1 MATKS
6 SNAPTPL
13 QSIVAGA
20 AAGGVESLA
29 TYPTEYVKTR
39 KQLLGTSST
48 SPLRILI
55 TAVRDHGVG
64 VLYTGAG
71 AFCVSNASKSGVRF
85 LTFDAIRSRLPRDDK
100 TGKPTS
106 LSNMLAGVAAGV
118 AESIS
123 VVTPGESL
131 KTKIVEDRA
140 GPCRFK
146 STGDAIRWTASYQGV
161 RGFYRGVVPVTMKQA
176 SNALVRFTSYHA
188 MFDLI
193 EPRLKEAGKASLAA
207 PVAGAS
213 AGIVTVYATMP
224 FDTIK
229 TTMQSVGNPV
239 FQAYGRAQHLDCQ
252 NSNIVIPRNFV
263 GAARARI
270 LWLENIIKERAPDVD
285 LRSGPQIEPTPE
297 LDGRSLD
304 DGGNEDGETSITPTP
319 TASSPALQRISR
331 KRSADV
337 SGQPDHDGSFPE
349 RAHSV
354 AVNLGMLSLNS
365 DSPQKHYLGSSSG
378 LLFTNLIGA
387 SPSSA
392 GSTPQGVS
400 ENANAGDSEWQD
412 TGVSPDYNKAYYQ
425 ALYVSLQK
433 ELPTKAEALILAHTY
448 IRWVH
453 PDFPV
458 LEPSSL
464 FSAIDAIYACVLE
477 PGELDGLPHGWPNTM
492 PPFRW
497 NGRQVVPG
505 VSEDHGVTLPVIAF
519 ILFMVFNIA
528 AVVKVRTRVYEFPPQ
543 RFYRAAV
550 HFSKDAFS
558 QISLSTIQA
567 LVMLVNHSMLTPAEI
582 NLWTLVHLAL
592 AHCVELGIHREL
604 HSEQPE
610 DFALQ
615 QIRRFTF
622 FTIYSLD
629 RSISSIQGRPL
640 GFRDE
645 TFDIQLPQ
653 PPPPEDDDMNG
664 AIPQSFMAAVTRYA
678 SYTYKLDRIVSDIKL
693 HLYHLPGDSSWFPW
707 PENPVEHQQRI
718 KETLDS
724 WWQEASQDAFDFP
737 SLDSRQREVWKLKLR
752 VKYHTTTVL
761 LFQPSQVVR
770 SPSSDAL
777 QICFDSSSGILEDYQ
792 RLHDLH
798 GLHHGWRAV
807 QNIFAAGAT
816 LIYSF
821 WTSQQVRKK
830 ASTATMSKD
839 LRTCSSLLTIGGEWW
854 PSAKNGQGS
863 FGSVADLTM
872 RKLYMDDSPLKAPR
886 LSLHSNAAGQSSR
899 RAERGETEDG
909 SITVL
914 QNPQALDGIGQLPLE
929 ETDEAWQ
936 EMGATVG
943 DDQAL
948 WHGIDMGRADFVPEI
963 EMFLADFD
971 RSEFT
976 WSFPL
981 NGNED
986 LHQFGTHP
994 NNGF

>member
-1 MATKS
+1 MATRASVPKK
-6 SNAPTPL
+6 
-13 QSIVAGA
+13 VR
-20 AAGGVESLA
+20 LA
-29 TYPTEYVKTR
+29 CR
-39 KQLLGTSST
+39 
-48 SPLRILI
+48 R
-55 TAVRDHGVG
+55 
-64 VLYTGAG
+64 
-71 AFCVSNASKSGVRF
+71 C
-85 LTFDAIRSRLPRDDK
+85 RSRRIKCDGQVPACTNCAK
-100 TGKPTS
+100 
-106 LSNMLAGVAAGV
+106 AGQV
-118 AESIS
+118 
-123 VVTPGESL
+123 
-131 KTKIVEDRA
+131 
-140 GPCRFK
+140 C
-146 STGDAIRWTASYQGV
+146 
-161 RGFYRGVVPVTMKQA
+161 
-176 SNALVRFTSYHA
+176 
-188 MFDLI
+188 
-193 EPRLKEAGKASLAA
+193 
-207 PVAGAS
+207 
-213 AGIVTVYATMP
+213 
-224 FDTIK
+224 
-229 TTMQSVGNPV
+229 
-239 FQAYGRAQHLDCQ
+239 LDVDSQ

-270 LWLENIIKERAPDVD
+270 QWLENIIKERAPDVD

-304 DGGNEDGETSITPTP
+304 DGGNEEGETSITPTP
-319 TASSPALQRISR
+319 TASSPVLQRISR

-425 ALYVSLQK
+425 ALYASLQK

-464 FSAIDAIYACVLE
+464 FSAIDAIYICVLE
-477 PGELDGLPHGWPNTM
+477 PGQVDGSPHGWPNTM

-505 VSEDHGVTLPVIAF
+505 VSEDHGVTLPVVAF

-558 QISLSTIQA
+558 QISLPTIQA

-629 RSISSIQGRPL
+629 RSISFIQGRPL

-645 TFDIQLPQ
+645 TFDI
-653 PPPPEDDDMNG
+653 
-664 AIPQSFMAAVTRYA
+664 
-678 SYTYKLDRIVSDIKL
+678 
-693 HLYHLPGDSSWFPW
+693 
-707 PENPVEHQQRI
+707 
-718 KETLDS
+718 
-724 WWQEASQDAFDFP
+724 
-737 SLDSRQREVWKLKLR
+737 
-752 VKYHTTTVL
+752 
-761 LFQPSQVVR
+761 
-770 SPSSDAL
+770 
-777 QICFDSSSGILEDYQ
+777 
-792 RLHDLH
+792 
-798 GLHHGWRAV
+798 
-807 QNIFAAGAT
+807 
-816 LIYSF
+816 
-821 WTSQQVRKK
+821 
-830 ASTATMSKD
+830 
-839 LRTCSSLLTIGGEWW
+839 
-854 PSAKNGQGS
+854 
-863 FGSVADLTM
+863 
-872 RKLYMDDSPLKAPR
+872 
-886 LSLHSNAAGQSSR
+886 
-899 RAERGETEDG
+899 
-909 SITVL
+909 
-914 QNPQALDGIGQLPLE
+914 
-929 ETDEAWQ
+929 
-936 EMGATVG
+936 
-943 DDQAL
+943 
-948 WHGIDMGRADFVPEI
+948 
-963 EMFLADFD
+963 
-971 RSEFT
+971 
-976 WSFPL
+976 
-981 NGNED
+981 
-986 LHQFGTHP
+986 
-994 NNGF
+994 